1 MKTIKLTTLLVLFFG
16 SLSYINA
23 QDINF
28 TLGGQFQF
36 TELITEGVLSNTS
49 FEPGAGLEFGINLS
63 LSENWSLNSG
73 VGYSFHRS
81 RSAISNLSGVQ
92 NNAQD
97 PEGED
102 FRFMYQISGY
112 SEVQEFQ
119 NLSIPLNVQF
129 ETTGHTRFYVRA
141 GASYNL
147 LMNGS
152 QDSQA
157 QRLTTSGYFERF
169 NGTLTAPAFAGF
181 GTYVPIDFAERDI
194 ELSNSINATLE
205 LGIKE
210 TLPNN
215 AFIYFGAFVEYGVND
230 IQEEAPDTGILSFN
244 STDPTNF
251 ISNGVLQA
259 QTNTSAEYISE
270 AKLFFTGVRIRYQF
284 GSGN

>member
-16 SLSYINA
+16 SLSLINA
-23 QDINF
+23 QDINL

-36 TELITEGVLSNTS
+36 TELNTEGILSNTS
-49 FEPGAGLEFGINLS
+49 VEPGAGLELGVNLS

-73 VGYSFHRS
+73 LGYSFQRS

-97 PEGED
+97 LEGEN
-102 FRFMYQISGY
+102 FRFMYQVSGY

-147 LMNGS
+147 IMNAS

-157 QRLTTSGYFERF
+157 QRLTTSGFFERF

-181 GTYVPIDFAERDI
+181 GTYGPIDFAERDV

-215 AFIYFGAFVEYGVND
+215 AFIYFGAFVEYGLND
-230 IQEEAPDTGILSFN
+230 IKEDAPNAGILSFN
-244 STDPTNF
+244 STEPTNF
-251 ISNGVLQA
+251 ISNGVLHA
-259 QTNTSAEYISE
+259 QNNAGNEYINE